1 VSGAPATLVY
11 EFGSFRLD
19 PANQT
24 LLRDGTPVQ
33 LTPKV
38 FSTLVLLV
46 EHRGRLV
53 EKDEFMRR
61 VWPGTFVEDAA
72 LAESIS
78 RLRRALGEPDGQALI
93 VTVPKRGY
101 RFVAEVRTIPALE
114 PPGAG
119 DSLETAPN
127 GAGAFRLQGLAIA
140 LGLTILA
147 LGALSLYVMR
157 RGVVTGAPPMR
168 PIHSL
173 AVLPLENLSRDPEY
187 EYFADEM
194 TDELI
199 TQLAKIRSLRVI
211 SRASAMRLKGTRL
224 SLAEIA
230 KELNVEA
237 VVEGSVARSAERVR
251 VTAQVIQVQ
260 PESHLWAE
268 SYERPLGDIVTL
280 QGALAREISQAIRVT
295 LTPQDRTRLASV
307 RGVNQEAYEAFLKG
321 RYYWNRRTEDTTRKA
336 LTYFQTAVSKDP
348 GYALAF
354 TGIADSYISLALSE
368 ALQEAMS
375 PREALPRAR
384 EAVSRA
390 LALDEAVAEAHA
402 TLGMIQFNFD
412 RDWAGAETSFKR
424 SIELNPNYANA
435 HHWYAMSLVW
445 QARLDEALREI
456 ERARELDPLSLV
468 INANAGFVLAIAGR
482 AGEAAEQCR
491 RTLEMDPN
499 FAQAWFRLG
508 QIDVSRGMYEAAIEE
523 LEKAIQLSGGS
534 PRARAE
540 LGLAQALAGKRK
552 AAETTLAELERQA
565 ARRYVSPF
573 DFALVHAGLGNGGRA
588 LEWLEKAYD
597 ERSPGLSLLQRD
609 PAFLAL
615 RQEPRFRDLVRRIGL
630 PQ

>member
-1 VSGAPATLVY
+1 M
-11 EFGSFRLD
+11 
-19 PANQT
+19 
-24 LLRDGTPVQ
+24 
-33 LTPKV
+33 
-38 FSTLVLLV
+38 LLV

-61 VWPGTFVEDAA
+61 VWPGTFVEDSA

-101 RFVAEVRTIPALE
+101 RFVADVRTIPALE
-114 PPGAG
+114 PPGPG
-119 DSLETAPN
+119 DLPETGAPG
-127 GAGAFRLQGLAIA
+127 GAGALRLRGLAIA
-140 LGLTILA
+140 LGLAILA
-147 LGALSLYVMR
+147 LGALFPYAIR
-157 RGVVTGAPPMR
+157 RGVVTGAPPMA

-211 SRASAMRLKGTRL
+211 SRASAMRLEVTRL

-251 VTAQVIQVQ
+251 VTAQVIQVR

-295 LTPQDRTRLASV
+295 LTPQDRTRLASA
-307 RGVNQEAYEAFLKG
+307 RIVNQEAYEAFLKG
-321 RYYWNRRTEDTTRKA
+321 RYYWNRRTEDTTKKA

-384 EAVSRA
+384 EAASRA
-390 LALDEAVAEAHA
+390 LALDDAIAEAHA

-412 RDWAGAETSFKR
+412 RDWAGAETSFKL

-468 INANAGFVLAIAGR
+468 INANAGFGWPLRAGPVKRRSSADERWRWIRLRAGLVQARADRRVERNVRGGDRRARKSHCIVRRKSQGAGGAGPRAGVRREEESSGDDAGR
-482 AGEAAEQCR
+482 TGNAG
-491 RTLEMDPN
+491 
-499 FAQAWFRLG
+499 
-508 QIDVSRGMYEAAIEE
+508 
-523 LEKAIQLSGGS
+523 
-534 PRARAE
+534 
-540 LGLAQALAGKRK
+540 
-552 AAETTLAELERQA
+552 
-565 ARRYVSPF
+565 
-573 DFALVHAGLGNGGRA
+573 
-588 LEWLEKAYD
+588 
-597 ERSPGLSLLQRD
+597 
-609 PAFLAL
+609 
-615 RQEPRFRDLVRRIGL
+615 
-630 PQ
+630 